1 MPAAFYRKRGIDL
14 DKKIKVAAVGD
25 NCIDAYDN
33 TGQSFPG
40 GNPVNVAVYIK
51 RLGGEASYTGVVGTD
66 ESGRFMIEAIEKKG
80 VDTSHVQGLEGNT
93 AVSHVE
99 LLDGERVFGDYE
111 EGVLAD
117 FKLRPEDVE
126 FLCSHDMVATGIW
139 GMIDGNLPE
148 IAAKAPVAFDFANKF
163 ASPVVTQAIPSV
175 TYAFFSYD
183 EESKEDFDQKYRELG
198 LEPQE
203 TEEERLLEF
212 MKAMQKQGPRAVVIT
227 LGEAGSMAWDG
238 VKLYRCGITKCE
250 VADTMGA
257 GDSFIAGFLY
267 AVLQGVSI
275 PEAMEAGSK
284 NSAVT
289 LSYFGAW

>member
-1 MPAAFYRKRGIDL
+1 MERKIR
-14 DKKIKVAAVGD
+14 VAAVGD

-51 RLGGEASYTGVVGTD
+51 RLGGEASYTGAVGTD
-66 ESGRFMIEAIEKKG
+66 ASGSFMIEEIAKKG
-80 VDTSHVQGLEGNT
+80 VDTSHIQVLEGKT
-93 AVSHVE
+93 AVSHVR
-99 LLDGERVFGDYE
+99 LVDGERVFGDYD

-117 FKLRPEDVE
+117 FKLRAGDLD
-126 FLCSHDMVATGIW
+126 FLCKHDMVTTGIW
-139 GMIDGNLPE
+139 GMIEGDLE
-148 IAAKAPVAFDFANKF
+148 QIAAKVPVAFDFANKF
-163 ASPVVTQAIPSV
+163 ASPVVDQAIPSV
-175 TYAFFSYD
+175 AYAFFSFD
-183 EESKEDFDQKYRELG
+183 EESKEDFKQKYCQLG
-198 LEPQE
+198 LEPKE
-203 TEEERLLEF
+203 DEEKQLLEF
-212 MKAMQKQGPRAVVIT
+212 MKAMKRQGPTAVVVT

-238 VKLYRCGITKCE
+238 EQLYRCGITECE

-267 AVLQGVSI
+267 AILSGLTI
-275 PEAMEAGSK
+275 PQAMKAGAD